1 MWSRFS
7 SKIEPRRRCWR
18 IYSRAG
24 LALYGKEAADFTDGM
39 SEATMPAVL
48 KLGSRM
54 CAQPSKVIALAIL
67 SAIFMAM
74 HNEIFSFAAW
84 AFDRITTS
92 YLIQYIDNIGLG
104 IGACFG

>member
-1 MWSRFS
+1 
-7 SKIEPRRRCWR
+7 
-18 IYSRAG
+18 
-24 LALYGKEAADFTDGM
+24 
-39 SEATMPAVL
+39 
-48 KLGSRM
+48 
-54 CAQPSKVIALAIL
+54 
-67 SAIFMAM
+67 MAM